1 MTAAKN
7 TVTVKKD
14 GAVSDGNGGYHNKGD
29 KIECPSKETA
39 DSLRAKG
46 LAE

>member
-1 MTAAKN
+1 MPAMKHP
-7 TVTVKKD
+7 VTVKKD
-14 GAVSDGNGGYHNKGD
+14 GAVSDGDGGYFKKGD
-29 KIECPSKETA
+29 KLDCPSKETA